1 MSALDDVSRR
11 VDPGSN
17 SNSNNPFNTNTSSNT
32 GASNNA
38 QAAQEH
44 AAGLA
49 ETAKNSEAHSKTR
62 VEQLGRAINK
72 PLGAANAYNQAANS
86 QFAQDLANGP
96 AAQSVKNQAQATGN
110 EFSDLAGSRTMPD
123 HKAANDTPLTHYHN
137 FFFNLLSWKNPRAT
151 GVTFASFIALIFASR
166 YLPIVR
172 LALKG
177 TWTVLGVVTLA
188 EAAAKFT
195 IGSSVAGSVRPRRY
209 YKIPKETL
217 EATLDDVEQLINFF
231 VIEAQRI
238 VFAENIPNTAL
249 AFTASFASYYLVKLL
264 PAWGFA
270 LFATCVTFLVP
281 LVYTQ
286 NKELIDSQYEHVS
299 NVAIQQTQ
307 QFRDLTA
314 QQTSKAAE
322 TVKAYTGEY
331 ANVASEYIGKSRQKI
346 QTQMPSSSGT
356 TNGTT
361 SGASNGSNGPI
372 NAGVTEADFP
382 QAPKA
387 HEADFPQPP
396 QTDFASSSGLNN
408 PGMGAP
414 EESIN
419 ASKTPSDYQ

>member
-1 MSALDDVSRR
+1 MEDVSNQI
-11 VDPGSN
+11 DPGSN
-17 SNSNNPFNTNTSSNT
+17 NNYSNVDT
-32 GASNNA
+32 
-38 QAAQEH
+38 AAAKDH

-49 ETAKNSEAHSKTR
+49 EQAKNS
-62 VEQLGRAINK
+62 
-72 PLGAANAYNQAANS
+72 AANAYNSVSNT

-96 AAQSVKNQAQATGN
+96 AAQSVKNQANATSN
-110 EFSDLAGSRTMPD
+110 EFSDLASSRTMPE

-166 YLPIVR
+166 YLPIIR
-172 LALKG
+172 LFLKG
-177 TWTVLGVVTLA
+177 TWTILGVVTLA

-195 IGSSVAGSVRPRRY
+195 IGSSVAGHVRPRRY

-249 AFTASFASYYLVKLL
+249 AFTASFLSYYLIKLL
-264 PAWGFA
+264 PAWGFT

-286 NKELIDSQYEHVS
+286 NKDLIDSQYEHVS
-299 NVAIQQTQ
+299 NIAVKQTQ

-314 QQTSKAAE
+314 EHTSKAAE
-322 TVKAYTGEY
+322 TVKQYTGEY

-346 QTQMPSSSGT
+346 PNLAPAGT

-361 SGASNGSNGPI
+361 NNSAQPNVNE
-372 NAGVTEADFP
+372 NDFP
-382 QAPKA
+382 QAPK
-387 HEADFPQPP
+387 
-396 QTDFASSSGLNN
+396 TDFASSAEHTKPIVTA
-408 PGMGAP
+408 PGDDEPIA
-414 EESIN
+414 
-419 ASKTPSDYQ
+419 ASVY